1 MNNESTDRLSIDA
14 NQDKPRIILRDQV
27 SLTTSIIPVVGSVLG
42 VTTFDL
48 TSIKISGNTLVEV
61 YMKDNQTNYV
71 YNVPF
76 VTGNSSGQFVLNAA
90 YRISTRVYSGNQVQS
105 IELRVLKKGG
115 ATTDTYT
122 FYIVVYSTK
131 ISDDLV

>member
-27 SLTTSIIPVVGSVLG
+27 SLTTSTIPVVGSVFNA
-42 VTTFDL
+42 TTFDL